1 MNAETFVQAENV
13 LPENTRSTPGVPGKD
28 VQPVASSSQMP
39 PAAPQAEG
47 TTDTARGIP
56 DQSPVTEPPSPETQ
70 PTQVSVDF
78 GRGSIG
84 DDDGYSA
91 RLLDTLADV
100 EKDGIIDDDGYSL
113 RILEMPLN
121 GESPA
126 NCVAECHS
134 EAQAE
139 AVLAGLGPMDSKS
152 ARIYWS
158 VPARDE
164 NRQGSQTLHEHIQR
178 MLGHEVQ
185 KAPDALDSSKDFRA
199 MNNPIRLRALW
210 DGSARPFIMELCQV
224 EESQPETSFPYSP
237 AYRLRKF
244 QAHIRCI
251 EFEEDKL
258 VVVAVLCQSYLQS
271 SSGQHVNLRTWNH
284 LVSDMHSQ
292 TNSIFKFLDGTGA
305 LFIKLLLLDFLNA
318 GLNWLHDRIADV
330 KCARL
335 ELARRTNNDT
345 KLGESANSDLSKT
358 AVEWPKRAV
367 VIGEVLVIMCHDL
380 ADSANYMIRHLQCE
394 VGQQAEMPCQ
404 APANSTIEIT
414 QAWKHVS
421 LDISLSCEEVK
432 KQSTQIFNSERGRYG
447 MYNTQI
453 GARASQSAT
462 RLTILAGTFL
472 PASLASGILS
482 MQGRVRDIGVK
493 FFDFF
498 RPRALY

>member
-1 MNAETFVQAENV
+1 MN
-13 LPENTRSTPGVPGKD
+13 
-28 VQPVASSSQMP
+28 
-39 PAAPQAEG
+39 
-47 TTDTARGIP
+47 
-56 DQSPVTEPPSPETQ
+56 
-70 PTQVSVDF
+70 
-78 GRGSIG
+78 
-84 DDDGYSA
+84 
-91 RLLDTLADV
+91 
-100 EKDGIIDDDGYSL
+100 
-113 RILEMPLN
+113 
-121 GESPA
+121 
-126 NCVAECHS
+126 
-134 EAQAE
+134 
-139 AVLAGLGPMDSKS
+139 
-152 ARIYWS
+152 
-158 VPARDE
+158 
-164 NRQGSQTLHEHIQR
+164 
-178 MLGHEVQ
+178 
-185 KAPDALDSSKDFRA
+185 
-199 MNNPIRLRALW
+199 LRA
-210 DGSARPFIMELCQV
+210 
-224 EESQPETSFPYSP
+224 
-237 AYRLRKF
+237 
-244 QAHIRCI
+244 
-251 EFEEDKL
+251 
-258 VVVAVLCQSYLQS
+258 
-271 SSGQHVNLRTWNH
+271 WNH

-292 TNSIFKFLDGTGA
+292 TNSIFKFLDGSRA

-330 KCARL
+330 KRARL

-345 KLGESANSDLSKT
+345 KLGESANSDLSKA

-404 APANSTIEIT
+404 ASANSTIEIT

-498 RPRALY
+498 GLVLFISMICLLSLSAIQSFTDANLTDDGNMMLDKIKPFRLGHNVLKYALGLKVLAWVYCAIFLVVFYLGMRADTMSSAPVAGIWAMLAITAVTLGVLVWLAICRSSTGNRRG

>member
-28 VQPVASSSQMP
+28 VQPVASCSQMP

-47 TTDTARGIP
+47 TTDTTRGIP
-56 DQSPVTEPPSPETQ
+56 DQSPVVRISTHIQRTASRDDAIPDTLTPHQSEPPIPETQ

-178 MLGHEVQ
+178 MLGREVQ
-185 KAPDALDSSKDFRA
+185 KASDALDSPKDFRA
-199 MNNPIRLRALW
+199 INNPIRLRALW
-210 DGSARPFIMELCQV
+210 DGSAQPFIMELCQV
-224 EESQPETSFPYSP
+224 EESQPETSFRTAQHTDCASS
-237 AYRLRKF
+237 
-244 QAHIRCI
+244 
-251 EFEEDKL
+251 KL
-258 VVVAVLCQSYLQS
+258 IY
-271 SSGQHVNLRTWNH
+271 
-284 LVSDMHSQ
+284 
-292 TNSIFKFLDGTGA
+292 GA
-305 LFIKLLLLDFLNA
+305 
-318 GLNWLHDRIADV
+318 
-330 KCARL
+330 
-335 ELARRTNNDT
+335 
-345 KLGESANSDLSKT
+345 
-358 AVEWPKRAV
+358 
-367 VIGEVLVIMCHDL
+367 
-380 ADSANYMIRHLQCE
+380 
-394 VGQQAEMPCQ
+394 
-404 APANSTIEIT
+404 
-414 QAWKHVS
+414 
-421 LDISLSCEEVK
+421 
-432 KQSTQIFNSERGRYG
+432 
-447 MYNTQI
+447 
-453 GARASQSAT
+453 
-462 RLTILAGTFL
+462 
-472 PASLASGILS
+472 
-482 MQGRVRDIGVK
+482 
-493 FFDFF
+493 
-498 RPRALY
+498 